1 MKRLKKVLVYVLTLS
16 LLLGL
21 VNAPI
26 FSKAETGYTDVTLVK
41 TDEWGT
47 SYDGANSQW
56 VLYLKTSGYTSADW
70 SYKYKGFTI
79 EYNGVVGTTNQ
90 VSSADGNRLYCT
102 IPSSLVPAT
111 DGVVFTIKA
120 GQYAPDAEGT
130 TTGINITQDFTVVT
144 VDGRLVHT
152 TFIDEYNVEP
162 HDYSADHFYFSTSD
176 LQWNKI
182 GTGFHS
188 WTNFLSP
195 AYCDGTRIDTAGWT
209 STYSGVF
216 IDGQPMDYWGAHF
229 KNTDPGTFYIDGLN
243 AVAGTTVT
251 VKGLFASSTQANW
264 ELVGHF
270 FIKELN
276 FKYDGSVWSVSRPV
290 EYKTVDLAKLHSDTA
305 VVGEDWQ
312 IHINTD
318 NYASNSWDRKYAA
331 FNYECNGVTGTAT
344 EVSEAGANRLWCK
357 LPTSAISSNNGTI
370 LTIKAGDYAPLT
382 ANTRY
387 GIRIVEDYDIV
398 LVDNG
403 MIHTTILKPA
413 AVEAFNHSAN
423 SFYFSLKDANGNGI
437 ATGYESWNRFLT
449 PSWCDGT
456 RVGTDDWSNIYSGV
470 FVDGTPLAYWT
481 TGSSFKNTGVGEFY
495 IEGLNAVV
503 GTKVAVKGLFCSS
516 EQEGWGL
523 VGDCFLP
530 ELTFT
535 YNGLEWIAGDVVIT
549 DTEYTGT
556 PEFWQPGAGAAGFYF
571 YGNEVA
577 QDGASIFPYD
587 AADWTVI
594 ATAEDDANSGVFLNG
609 QKTSVFLKK
618 IVEDGWYVCM
628 SDAGVVP
635 EDGDIITVKGTF
647 AYGTHRITFQE
658 ASFVYDGSAYKAYV
672 ESKEYNG
679 TPVLLEIGEYG
690 TEAGFY
696 FSSEDGAPYATD
708 WSLASTAMD
717 GEDNGVFLNG
727 TKTAIYLKKTD
738 TNVWHVCINDAGVT
752 LNENDVLT
760 VKGAFKIGDTA
771 DTVVFTEKDFVFNG
785 KRFSD
790 GEFTATEFTI
800 TGLAYSDIVY
810 DTTNNRWNMY
820 FTLSTNIPGDVDA
833 TYYPY
838 MTYEIDGTKY
848 TTNWFKSSS
857 AHMVNGETIY
867 NLYFP
872 IEALPQTLEQEYVI
886 TVNAGTQQ
894 GRVSGTNVAR
904 ADGIKLT
911 TDYQFVVGGDY
922 EASAPAIDYTVANG
936 GNANGIYL
944 SSGDDFPTIGW
955 DYNITKVGENDG
967 IFVNGGATDV
977 YIKKYAD
984 NQYYVCLSD
993 LGITAE
999 EGTIVML
1006 KGEFTT
1012 KGLNHVT
1019 FKTAKYIY
1027 TGGQWKVYTVTE
1039 TVESTGTWGDA
1050 TAEEGLNSK
1059 DLIRVKLFLA
1069 NEADKIGLYDA
1080 DLNASGN
1087 IDTYDA
1093 YMIRRLLVDDDY
1105 FRNGYNVDGVP
1116 TYTNTEDE
1124 MRLAAYVAPEYNAST
1139 IATALADYAAAGFT
1153 TVIGENRVM
1162 YDDANLDAYMQ
1173 AAKTAGLDVL
1183 VQDAYIQTMAEGTTT
1198 FNAAGIAEHYNELCK
1213 YDNFRG
1219 LFLGDEPDISQL
1231 GSYTNVMT
1239 TLNSLNAES
1248 GKDMFI
1254 ANHPLYTDE
1263 SLLSSDSSLSLS
1275 EKYTNYANAYGSL
1288 FGEFMYDFYPF
1299 RYSTSWDWSTWQ
1311 RKGNYIREEWFGN
1324 LALAATTSKGKVPA
1338 GITVQSYAENLS
1350 SSDHYRSV
1358 TEADISFQVYSALAY
1373 GMKSISYFT
1382 YDEHWDSNVGTTDC
1396 MIYNGQKTGIY
1407 TAVKSVNTEIKKI
1420 DHMMLNFNW
1429 QGTIGF
1435 SGDNSDKVM
1444 NHVTD
1449 YTSPRIDMDT
1459 AKTYASNDAIIGCLK
1474 DLNGYDGFMLVNAT
1488 DPSDNKSA
1496 TVNVTFKDANA
1507 AKVYVDGEEVDSSQY
1522 ITVNTADGTIS
1533 FSATLAPGQGIFVIP
1548 YIAE

>member
-26 FSKAETGYTDVTLVK
+26 FSKAETGYTDVTLVS
-41 TDEWGT
+41 T
-47 SYDGANSQW
+47 SGWDTYYDGDNSRW
-56 VLYLKTSGYTSADW
+56 VLHLNTSGYTSTDW

-79 EYNGVVGTTNQ
+79 EYNGVVGTTDQ
-90 VSSADGNRLYCT
+90 VSSVDGNRLYCT
-102 IPSSLVPAT
+102 IPASLVPAK

-120 GQYAPDAEGT
+120 GQYAPDDAGT

-176 LQWNKI
+176 LKWNKI

-188 WTNFLSP
+188 WNNFLSP

-251 VKGLFASSTQANW
+251 VKGLFASSTQAKW

-318 NYASNSWDRKYAA
+318 NYASNSWDRKYVA

-344 EVSEAGANRLWCK
+344 EVSEAGADRLWCK
-357 LPTSAISSNNGTI
+357 LPTSAISSDNGTI

-387 GIRIVEDYDIV
+387 GIRIAEDYDIV

-413 AVEAFNHSAN
+413 AVEAFNHSAS
-423 SFYFSLKDANGNGI
+423 SFYFSLKDANGNKI
-437 ATGYESWNRFLT
+437 ATGIESWTNFLSPGYVNET
-449 PSWCDGT
+449 RIDADGWAST
-456 RVGTDDWSNIYSGV
+456 YSGV
-470 FVDGTPLAYWT
+470 FINDEPVVYAGWSGGTVTL
-481 TGSSFKNTGVGEFY
+481 KNTGTGEFY
-495 IEGLNAVV
+495 IEGLNAVA
-503 GTKVAVKGLFCSS
+503 GTKVTVKGLFISS
-516 EQEGWGL
+516 MQDGWKE
-523 VGDCFLP
+523 VGSMFLP

-535 YNGLEWIAGDVVIT
+535 YSGSEWIVGDVVIT

-594 ATAEDDANSGVFLNG
+594 ATAEDDANSGVFLNE
-609 QKTSVFLKK
+609 QKTSVYLKK
-618 IVEDGWYVCM
+618 ITEDGWYVCM
-628 SDAGVVP
+628 SDASVVP
-635 EDGDIITVKGTF
+635 VAGDIITVKGTF
-647 AYGTHRITFQE
+647 VHGTHRITFQE
-658 ASFVYDGSAYKAYV
+658 ANFVYDGSAYKAYV
-672 ESKEYNG
+672 ENPTG
-679 TPVLLEIGEYG
+679 TPKLAETEKYG
-690 TEAGFY
+690 SGAGFY
-696 FSSEDGAPYATD
+696 FTSEDGASYDGGWGLTATA
-708 WSLASTAMD
+708 LD
-717 GEDNGVFLNG
+717 GEDNGVFVNG
-727 TKTAIYLKKTD
+727 EKSAINLKKVN
-738 TNVWHVCINDAGVT
+738 TNLWHVCINDAGVT
-752 LNENDVLT
+752 LNYGDVIT
-760 VKGAFKIGDTA
+760 IKGQFQNGEGSSEIVTFNEASF
-771 DTVVFTEKDFVFNG
+771 EFNG
-785 KRFSD
+785 RRF
-790 GEFTATEFTI
+790 GEGTFTATDITV
-800 TGLAYSDIVY
+800 TGLAYSDIAY
-810 DTTNNRWNMY
+810 DAANNRWNMY
-820 FTLSTNIPGDVDA
+820 FTLSTNIPGDIDA
-833 TYYPY
+833 TYFPY
-838 MTYEIDGTKY
+838 MAYEIDGTEY
-848 TTNWFKSSS
+848 LTHWFKSGS
-857 AHMVNGETIY
+857 AKTVNDEIIY
-867 NLYFP
+867 NLYFS
-872 IEALPQTLEQEYVI
+872 IESDKLAQVIDGEHVI
-886 TVNAGTQQ
+886 TLKAGASQ
-894 GRVSGTNVAR
+894 GRVTGTNVAR
-904 ADGIKLT
+904 TDGIRLT
-911 TDYQFVVGGDY
+911 EDYSFVVGGDY
-922 EASAPAIDYTVANG
+922 EASAPAIDYTMANG
-936 GNANGIYL
+936 GTENGIYL

-1059 DLIRVKLFLA
+1059 DLVRVKLFLA

-1183 VQDAYIQTMAEGTTT
+1183 VQDGYIQTMAEGTTT
-1198 FNAAGIAEHYNELCK
+1198 FNATEIAKHYNELCK

-1219 LFLGDEPDISQL
+1219 LFLGDEPEISQL

-1239 TLNSLNAES
+1239 TLNSLNAEL

-1263 SLLSSDSSLSLS
+1263 SYLSSDSSLSLS

-1358 TEADISFQVYSALAY
+1358 TEADISFQIYSALAY

-1496 TVNVTFKDANA
+1496 TVNVTFKDADH
-1507 AKVYVDGEEVDSSQY
+1507 AKVYIDGEESIV
-1522 ITVNTADGTIS
+1522 TLTDGVYNV
-1533 FSATLAPGQGIFVIP
+1533 TLAPGQGIFVIP